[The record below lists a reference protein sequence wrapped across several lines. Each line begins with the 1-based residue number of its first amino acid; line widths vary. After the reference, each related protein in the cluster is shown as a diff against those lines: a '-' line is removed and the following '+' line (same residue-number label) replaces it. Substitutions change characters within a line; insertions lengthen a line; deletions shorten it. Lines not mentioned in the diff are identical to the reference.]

1 MKKIMFALA
10 VMVIAGLAQAATV
23 KWNSG
28 SFANGFVD
36 EKGNSLA
43 NSTDYTLTVYLWDAT
58 GATQLGTSSAT
69 AANATG
75 AYSGQF
81 DYAATASTGYM
92 LSAVLAKNDGT
103 ATLEMDKAAF
113 TTPASG
119 AKALNITTGANF
131 ADATTGKW
139 SSAGWQTSGGDI
151 PEPTSGLLLLVG
163 AGMLA
168 LRRKQK

>member
-10 VMVIAGLAQAATV
+10 VAVIAGFAQAAQV
-23 KWNSG
+23 KWSSG
-28 SFANGFVD
+28 GFANGFVN
-36 EKGNSLA
+36 EKGESLA
-43 NSTDYTLTVYLWDAT
+43 NSTAYTLTVMLWDA
-58 GATQLGTSSAT
+58 AGTTKLDEMSADT
-69 AANATG
+69 ANATG
-75 AYSGQF
+75 AYTGTFS
-81 DYAATASTGYM
+81 YAAAASTSYQ
-92 LSAVLAKNDGT
+92 LSAVLAKKDGT

-119 AKALNITTGANF
+119 AKQLNIASGANF
-131 ADATTGKW
+131 ATTGGKW
-139 SSAGWQTSGGDI
+139 DAGGWQTSGGI